1 MALSR
6 RSFLGVAGTA
16 ATLAGLGLAGCG
28 AGGKGGAG
36 SSANAGDAGV
46 EPQNG
51 SPATTPLDKLPIPEQ
66 GKTYNNP
73 LERDQ
78 IKDGG
83 TVVLPVTEIG
93 PDFNYF
99 SVNGNTT
106 YINWFWSLYNQPFA
120 LFDCDPTAKE
130 FTPNPNYLESSSV
143 EEKDGKQVVTL
154 NLAEKATFNDGT
166 PIDWQAVKA
175 LWTCMSGKNPD
186 YTPSATDGYDQISS
200 IERGENDKQAII
212 TFDTP
217 YYPYGSLLGVLHPA
231 AADPKIFNEGW
242 VNNWHNEWGAGPFII
257 DKADETEITF
267 VRNDKWW
274 GDEAKLDSITFKQ
287 MDAQAEFNAFKN
299 GEIDATEK
307 GQSGSK
313 EMLSNFLGMED
324 AEIRRSYSTS
334 IACIEVNASREG
346 LKDIAVRKAFV
357 QCLNTETI
365 LSIVYDGV
373 NWSEERLGSLSILPW
388 MDGYED
394 NLPKDVTDP
403 KPGEEQIAAAKKT
416 LEDAG
421 YTMGSDGYYEKD
433 GKQVN
438 FSFTAIGDSN
448 TVKNRAAAIQKM
460 AKDAGMKV
468 DIDNK
473 PSSEFSKT
481 LTSGNWDTFLF
492 GWNSSSASYNNGK
505 QLFGV
510 DSDSNFTHTGSPE
523 LDKKFLAVTGIADHA
538 EQMKAFNE
546 AEKEALASYAFIPLF
561 AGADCIVCKKG
572 LANWGCDLLAG
583 FKAENIGWAK

>member
-6 RSFLGVAGTA
+6 RSFLGMAGTA
-16 ATLAGLGLAGCG
+16 ATIAGLGLAGCG
-28 AGGKGGAG
+28 KSGNSGAG
-36 SSANAGDAGV
+36 SNAGDAGV

-51 SPATTPLDKLPIPEQ
+51 SPATTPLDKLPIPEK

-73 LERDQ
+73 LERDA

-83 TVVLPVTEIG
+83 TLVLPITEIG

-106 YINWFWSLYNQPFA
+106 YIRWFWYLYNQA
-120 LFDCDPTAKE
+120 ATLYRCDPTGKE
-130 FTPNPNYLESSSV
+130 FTPNPNFVESSSV
-143 EEKDGKQVVTL
+143 EDKDGKQVVTL
-154 NLAEKATFNDGT
+154 NLAEKAVFNDGT
-166 PIDWQAVKA
+166 PIDWTAVKA
-175 LWTCMSGKNPD
+175 LWSCMNGQDEN
-186 YTPSATDGYDQISS
+186 YTPSATDGFDQISS
-200 IERGENDKQAII
+200 VEKGENDKQAII
-212 TFDTP
+212 TFDKP
-217 YYPYGSLLGVLHPA
+217 FYPYESLMGALHPA
-231 AADPKIFNEGW
+231 AADPKVFNEGW
-242 VNNWHNEWGAGPFII
+242 VNNWHNEWGCGPFVI

-274 GDEAKLDSITFKQ
+274 GDEAKLESITFKQ
-287 MDAQAEFNAFKN
+287 MDSQAMFNAFKN
-299 GEIDATEK
+299 GEVDATEA
-307 GQSGSK
+307 GQSGSA

-324 AEIRRSYSTS
+324 TEVRRGDSTS

-357 QCLNTETI
+357 QCINTETI
-365 LSIVYDGV
+365 LGIVYQGV
-373 NWSEERLGSLSILPW
+373 NWSEERLGSLTILPW
-388 MDGYED
+388 MDGYEN

-433 GKQVN
+433 GKQVA
-438 FSFTAIGDSN
+438 FTFTAIGDSN

-460 AKDAGMKV
+460 AKDAGIKI

-473 PSSEFSKT
+473 PASEFSKT
-481 LTSGNWDTFLF
+481 LTGGNWDTFLF
-492 GWNSSSASYNNGK
+492 GWNSSSASYNNGN
-505 QLFGV
+505 QIFGV
-510 DSDSNFTHTGSPE
+510 DSDSNFTHTGSKE
-523 LDKKFLAVTGIADHA
+523 LDEKFVAVTGIADHA

-546 AEKEALASYAFIPLF
+546 AEKEALTSYAFIPLY
-561 AGADCIVCKKG
+561 AGADCMLCKAG
-572 LANWGCDLLAG
+572 LANWGPALLSDIQ
-583 FKAENIGWAK
+583 AENIGWAK